1 MNKKI
6 FILWEIV
13 GYITLILCVIG
24 QITVGY
30 MYIFAQILY
39 LLANIFGVIRDLAL
53 NLPKANLIKDIVFT
67 GITIALLIIY

>member
-1 MNKKI
+1 MDKKI

-13 GYITLILCVIG
+13 GYITLLLRVIG

-39 LLANIFGVIRDLAL
+39 LLANVLGVIRDLAL
-53 NLPKANLIKDIVFT
+53 KLPKAKLIKDIVFT
-67 GITIALLIIY
+67 GITIVLLIIY